1 MKQLAL
7 CVLLLVAPG
16 FAICDSPMQDNA
28 QDQAKG
34 DSNDK
39 IQDNLQ
45 SVLSSDP
52 VLSDANVQVQVDDQ
66 SITLTGTVETYAQH
80 ERALQLVA
88 PYSGKRKIVDK
99 IKSPNPQTKYAVLRS
114 AANPATWFFQI
125 AR

>member
-1 MKQLAL
+1 MKQFAL

-16 FAICDSPMQDNA
+16 FAVCDSPMQDNA

-34 DSNDK
+34 ESNDN

-66 SITLTGTVETYAQH
+66 NITLTGTVETYAQH

-99 IKSPNPQTKYAVLRS
+99 IKSPNPQTKYAR
-114 AANPATWFFQI
+114 
-125 AR
+125 ARFIVKPSV

>member
-16 FAICDSPMQDNA
+16 FAICDSPVQDSA
-28 QDQAKG
+28 QDQAKSE
-34 DSNDK
+34 SNDN

-52 VLSDANVQVQVDDQ
+52 ILSDANVQVQVDDQ
-66 SITLTGTVETYAQH
+66 SITLTGTVGTYAQH

-88 PYSGKRKIVDK
+88 PYSGKRKIIDK
-99 IKSPNPQTKYAVLRS
+99 IKSPNPQTKYAIVPFPV
-114 AANPATWFFQI
+114 NPSV
-125 AR
+125 

>member
-7 CVLLLVAPG
+7 CVLLLVAPYV
-16 FAICDSPMQDNA
+16 ANCDSPLQDTA

-52 VLSDANVQVQVDDQ
+52 ILSDSNLQVQVDDQ

-80 ERALQLVA
+80 QRALQLVA
-88 PYSGKRKIVDK
+88 PYSQTRKIIDK
-99 IKSPNPQTKYAVLRS
+99 IKSPNPQTKYAILRF
-114 AANPATWFFQI
+114 AANPPA
-125 AR
+125 